1 MVQAGLRATVP
12 TRRDSA
18 AGTGGQP
25 DLHGIGPDV
34 WSTLIN
40 LAGRQRMLSQRIVL
54 MALLGDRGD
63 ASARSAAHDAL
74 CQFSAAHQ
82 RLARGGDGLP
92 PPPPAV
98 QRALFQGDGSEPG
111 VDAAVRDF
119 ITLAEHSMR
128 TDVALARPALNQLVD
143 RATPMLALLNRM
155 TQIYETLAREA
166 VALEQQRQAGLIGR
180 IERIASEARVISLNA
195 RIVAARAG
203 AAGREFGVV
212 ATRLVEV
219 SAEIEALSREAMR

>member
-1 MVQAGLRATVP
+1 MMVTSRHP
-12 TRRDSA
+12 PPA
-18 AGTGGQP
+18 ARTP
-25 DLHGIGPDV
+25 ANAIHAIGPEL

-63 ASARSAAHDAL
+63 TAARSAAQEAL
-74 CQFSAAHQ
+74 QQFVAAHG

-98 QRALFQGDGSEPG
+98 QQVLAGAPPGSDGA
-111 VDAAVRDF
+111 DAAVRAF
-119 ITLAEHSMR
+119 IALAEQSLR
-128 TDVALARPALNQLVD
+128 TEVALARPALGQLIE
-143 RATPMLALLNRM
+143 RATPMLALLNRL
-155 TQIYETLAREA
+155 TQLYESLAREA
-166 VALEQQRQAGLIGR
+166 VKQAQQRQAGLIGR

-195 RIVAARAG
+195 RIAAARAG
-203 AAGREFGVV
+203 EQGREFGVV
-212 ATRLVEV
+212 ASRLVDV

>member
-1 MVQAGLRATVP
+1 MMVISRHPAAAATAPV
-12 TRRDSA
+12 DGA
-18 AGTGGQP
+18 HA
-25 DLHGIGPDV
+25 IGPEL

-63 ASARSAAHDAL
+63 ATARSAAHDAL
-74 CQFSAAHQ
+74 QQFAAAHA

-98 QRALFQGDGSEPG
+98 QQALAGTLADGSDG
-111 VDAAVRDF
+111 ADAAVRAF
-119 ITLAEHSMR
+119 IDVAEQALR
-128 TDVALARPALNQLVD
+128 TEVALARPALGQLVE
-143 RATPMLALLNRM
+143 RATPMLALLNKL
-155 TQIYETLAREA
+155 TQVYEALAREA
-166 VALEQQRQAGLIGR
+166 VAHAQQRQAGLIGR

-203 AAGREFGVV
+203 EQGREFGVV
-212 ATRLVEV
+212 ASRLVEI

>member
-1 MVQAGLRATVP
+1 MMVISRHPAAAATAPV
-12 TRRDSA
+12 DGA
-18 AGTGGQP
+18 HA
-25 DLHGIGPDV
+25 IGPEL

-63 ASARSAAHDAL
+63 ATARSAAHDAL
-74 CQFSAAHQ
+74 QQFVAAHG

-92 PPPPAV
+92 PPPAAV
-98 QRALFQGDGSEPG
+98 QQAMAGAQADGSDG
-111 VDAAVRDF
+111 ADAAVRAF
-119 ITLAEHSMR
+119 VALAEQSLR
-128 TDVALARPALNQLVD
+128 TEVALARPALGQLVE
-143 RATPMLALLNRM
+143 RATPMLALLNKL
-155 TQIYETLAREA
+155 TQLYEGLAREA
-166 VALEQQRQAGLIGR
+166 GLRAQQRQAGLIGR

-203 AAGREFGVV
+203 EQGREFGVV
-212 ATRLVEV
+212 ASRLVEV

>member
-1 MVQAGLRATVP
+1 MMVTSRQPPPAARA
-12 TRRDSA
+12 A
-18 AGTGGQP
+18 A
-25 DLHGIGPDV
+25 DAARAIGPEL

-40 LAGRQRMLSQRIVL
+40 LSGRQRMLSQRIVL

-63 ASARSAAHDAL
+63 PAARSAAHEAL
-74 CQFSAAHQ
+74 QQFAAAHG

-98 QRALFQGDGSEPG
+98 QQALAGTRPDGSDGIDP
-111 VDAAVRDF
+111 AVRAF
-119 ITLAEHSMR
+119 IALAEQSLR
-128 TDVALARPALNQLVD
+128 TEVALARPALGQMVE
-143 RATPMLALLNRM
+143 RATPTLALLNKL
-155 TQIYETLAREA
+155 TQLYESLAREA
-166 VALEQQRQAGLIGR
+166 VAQAQQRQAGLIGR

-203 AAGREFGVV
+203 DQGREFGVV
-212 ATRLVEV
+212 ASRLVEV

>member
-1 MVQAGLRATVP
+1 MMVTSRHPPPAARAPAHVP
-12 TRRDSA
+12 PA
-18 AGTGGQP
+18 
-25 DLHGIGPDV
+25 IGPEL

-63 ASARSAAHDAL
+63 AAARSAAQDAL
-74 CQFSAAHQ
+74 QQFVAAHG
-82 RLARGGDGLP
+82 RLSRGGDGLP

-98 QRALFQGDGSEPG
+98 QQALAGVRPDGSDG
-111 VDAAVRDF
+111 ADAAVRAF
-119 ITLAEHSMR
+119 ITLAEQSLR
-128 TDVALARPALNQLVD
+128 TEVALARPALGQLVE
-143 RATPMLALLNRM
+143 RATPILALLNKL
-155 TQIYETLAREA
+155 TQLYESLAREA
-166 VALEQQRQAGLIGR
+166 VVQAQQRQAGLIGR

-203 AAGREFGVV
+203 EQGREFGVV
-212 ATRLVEV
+212 ASRLVEV

>member
-1 MVQAGLRATVP
+1 MMVTSRHPPPAARAP
-12 TRRDSA
+12 ADTRA
-18 AGTGGQP
+18 
-25 DLHGIGPDV
+25 IGPEL

-54 MALLGDRGD
+54 MALLGERGD
-63 ASARSAAHDAL
+63 ANARSAAQDAL
-74 CQFSAAHQ
+74 QQFGAAHA

-98 QRALFQGDGSEPG
+98 HQVLTGARPDGGDGA
-111 VDAAVRDF
+111 DAAVRAF
-119 ITLAEHSMR
+119 IALAEQSLR
-128 TDVALARPALNQLVD
+128 TEVALARPALGQLVE
-143 RATPMLALLNRM
+143 RATPMLALLNKL
-155 TQIYETLAREA
+155 TQLYESLAREA
-166 VALEQQRQAGLIGR
+166 VVQAQQRQAGLIGR

-203 AAGREFGVV
+203 EQGQEFGVV
-212 ATRLVEV
+212 ASRLVEV